1 MRRLTRRGLALA
13 LPLFAV
19 LAALWVSPPAAVAS
33 ESFPFAEDETIHLI
47 VPYRA
52 GGGFDRVARLMQ
64 PWIAK
69 SLSAAAGREV
79 AVVVENRKGAGGRR
93 AYEYLYA
100 SPADSARMV
109 LLDNQGAGLQQVALG
124 AEFDLAKFTYLGR
137 VNKSDPG
144 ILVRKD
150 LGITSMAQLLERA
163 AKQPILFGTGGAGGA
178 DHIANLI
185 LQATLKENGLDLPM
199 DFVHFNGS
207 KEVLA
212 SMNRGEAEAF
222 LGSVSSTL
230 RAVND
235 GYAVNAVVFA
245 EERNRFA
252 PDVLTAFEQEVP
264 GAQIVVEAAGV
275 SRVLIGPPGMPEA
288 RAKVLSE
295 AIREALHDPEFLAA
309 AKEAKLPVIYAS
321 PADSREVV
329 MQHTKALLQHEDKV
343 RAALGGS

>member
-1 MRRLTRRGLALA
+1 MKRPSSLRSIHLRLLSVLLVALLALTA
-13 LPLFAV
+13 PFGTAK
-19 LAALWVSPPAAVAS
+19 A
-33 ESFPFAEDETIHLI
+33 FPFGEDENIHLI

-52 GGGFDRVARLMQ
+52 GGGFDRIARLIQ
-64 PWIAK
+64 PWLAK
-69 SLSAAAGREV
+69 ELSSMAGREV
-79 AVVVENRKGAGGRR
+79 TVVVENRTGAGGRR

-100 SPADSARMV
+100 SPAESARMV

-144 ILVRKD
+144 LLVRKD

-163 AKQPILFGTGGAGGA
+163 GEQPILFGTGGAGGA

-185 LQATLKENGLDLPM
+185 LQSTLKEHGLDLPM
-199 DFVHFNGS
+199 DFVHFGGS

-235 GYAVNAVVFA
+235 GYAVNSVVFA
-245 EERNRFA
+245 GERNAFA
-252 PDVLTAFEQEVP
+252 PDVPTAFEQEVP
-264 GAQIVVEAAGV
+264 GAQTIVEAAGV
-275 SRVLIGPPGMPEA
+275 ARILLGPPGMPA
-288 RAKVLSE
+288 DRAETLSK
-295 AIREALHDPEFLAA
+295 AIHAALHSPGFLAA
-309 AKEAKLPVIYAS
+309 AKEAKLPVVYGS
-321 PADSREVV
+321 PEVAREVV
-329 MQHTKALLQHEDKV
+329 MQHTKALLAHEETV
-343 RAALGGS
+343 RAAIGGN

>member
-1 MRRLTRRGLALA
+1 MTLPKSLGALLVALA
-13 LPLFAV
+13 IAVTPLD
-19 LAALWVSPPAAVAS
+19 AAKA
-33 ESFPFAEDETIHLI
+33 FPFGEDETIELI
-47 VPYRA
+47 VPYRP
-52 GGGFDRVARLMQ
+52 GGGFDRIARLIQ
-64 PWIAK
+64 PWLAEA
-69 SLSAAAGREV
+69 LSEMAGRAV
-79 AVVVENRKGAGGRR
+79 TVVVENRTGAGGRR

-100 SPADSARMV
+100 SPAESARMV

-124 AEFDLAKFTYLGR
+124 ADFDLAKFTYLGR

-185 LQATLKENGLDLPM
+185 LQATLKEHGLDLPM
-199 DFVHFNGS
+199 DFVHFGGS

-235 GYAVNAVVFA
+235 DYAINSVVFA
-245 EERNRFA
+245 EERNAFA
-252 PDVLTAFEQEVP
+252 PEVPTAFEQEVP
-264 GAQIVVEAAGV
+264 GAQTIVEAAGV
-275 SRVLIGPPGMPEA
+275 ARILLGPPDMPAE
-288 RAKVLSE
+288 RAAALSE
-295 AIREALHDPEFLAA
+295 AIRKALHAPGFLAA
-309 AKEAKLPVIYAS
+309 AKEAKLPVIYGS
-321 PADSREVV
+321 PEVAREVV
-329 MQHTKALLQHEDKV
+329 LQHTKALLAHEGTV
-343 RAALGGS
+343 RTAIGGN